1 MVLTTCAAYE
11 RDVAAGVRS
20 PDWIGVGYFL
30 VDASA
35 GMLAAPVTHRSE
47 VPSSFAAAL
56 V

>member
-11 RDVAAGVRS
+11 RDVAAGVRR